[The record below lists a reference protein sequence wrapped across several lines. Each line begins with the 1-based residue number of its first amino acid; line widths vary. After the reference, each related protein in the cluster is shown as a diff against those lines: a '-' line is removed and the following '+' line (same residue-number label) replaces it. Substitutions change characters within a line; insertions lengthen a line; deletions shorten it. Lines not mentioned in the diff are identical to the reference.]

1 MKLALG
7 LSIDSN
13 KVAAAAVAVAP
24 SNSVAPV
31 ISGSASVGSI
41 LTTTDGT
48 WTGTLPITFTY
59 QWYRGATLI
68 ASATS
73 STYTTQ
79 PADIGFAVSCQ
90 VTGTNI
96 AGASTASSNVITPTA
111 IAPVNTVAPVISGS
125 TPVGSI
131 LTTTD
136 GTWTGTPTPTFTYQW
151 FRDGGAT
158 LIGGATSSTYTTQ
171 PADIGSA
178 VTCIVTGTN
187 PGGSATATSNSI
199 TPTAIAPSNSVAP
212 VISGSTPVGSTLT
225 TTDGTWTGTP
235 TPTFTYQ
242 WYRGASSIGGATA
255 STYVTIIADTSL
267 AVTCQVTGTNIGGSA
282 TATSNSIT
290 PTAVVTPFAFTA
302 KTDNTGVSTSTQFK
316 LPLTTSTGL
325 NAVVDWGDAT
335 TSTITSHTSPDIT
348 HTYASAGTYSISIT
362 GTLPGWQFN
371 NGGDRRKILNISSWG
386 VLDITTNAIFRGC
399 TNLTS
404 NATDYPTITTT
415 NLLQTF
421 TSCTNFNGAIGNWN
435 TSAVTNMASMFEGA
449 SAFNQPLSFDT
460 GAVTN
465 MSYMFLG
472 ATAFNQSLSFN
483 TAAVTNMS
491 TMFRSANAFNQPL
504 TWNTGAV
511 TNMYSM
517 FRQASSFNSA
527 LNFDT
532 AAVTDMGY
540 MFSDATAF
548 NQDIGSWNVANVTNF
563 GNFMSTK
570 TPATFSTTNLDAIYN
585 GWVTVQSSRTI
596 TFGSAK
602 YSAAGTAGRNYLTGT
617 KLWTITDG
625 GL

>member
-13 KVAAAAVAVAP
+13 KVAAAA
-24 SNSVAPV
+24 
-31 ISGSASVGSI
+31 I
-41 LTTTDGT
+41 
-48 WTGTLPITFTY
+48 
-59 QWYRGATLI
+59 
-68 ASATS
+68 
-73 STYTTQ
+73 
-79 PADIGFAVSCQ
+79 
-90 VTGTNI
+90 
-96 AGASTASSNVITPTA
+96 A
-111 IAPVNTVAPVISGS
+111 IAPVNT
-125 TPVGSI
+125 
-131 LTTTD
+131 
-136 GTWTGTPTPTFTYQW
+136 
-151 FRDGGAT
+151 
-158 LIGGATSSTYTTQ
+158 
-171 PADIGSA
+171 
-178 VTCIVTGTN
+178 
-187 PGGSATATSNSI
+187 
-199 TPTAIAPSNSVAP
+199 VAP

-371 NGGDRRKILNISSWG
+371 SGGDKLKILNISSWG
-386 VLDITTNAIFRGC
+386 VLDITTNAAFYGC

-404 NATDYPTITTT
+404 NATDAPTITTT
-415 NLLQTF
+415 DLSQTF
-421 TSCTNFNGAIGNWN
+421 RSCTNFNGNVGSWNVSAVTNMTFMFFTASAFNNGGSSSIGTWN
-435 TSAVTNMASMFEGA
+435 TSAVTNMTGVFVSAITFNQDISSWNTSAVTIMAAMFQGA
-449 SAFNQPLSFDT
+449 S
-460 GAVTN
+460 
-465 MSYMFLG
+465 
-472 ATAFNQSLSFN
+472 
-483 TAAVTNMS
+483 
-491 TMFRSANAFNQPL
+491 
-504 TWNTGAV
+504 
-511 TNMYSM
+511 
-517 FRQASSFNSA
+517 
-527 LNFDT
+527 
-532 AAVTDMGY
+532 
-540 MFSDATAF
+540 AF

-563 GNFMSTK
+563 SSFMSGK

>member
-1 MKLALG
+1 LLLHPSSVMKLALG

-13 KVAAAAVAVAP
+13 KVAAAA
-24 SNSVAPV
+24 
-31 ISGSASVGSI
+31 I
-41 LTTTDGT
+41 
-48 WTGTLPITFTY
+48 
-59 QWYRGATLI
+59 
-68 ASATS
+68 
-73 STYTTQ
+73 
-79 PADIGFAVSCQ
+79 
-90 VTGTNI
+90 
-96 AGASTASSNVITPTA
+96 A
-111 IAPVNTVAPVISGS
+111 IAPVNT
-125 TPVGSI
+125 
-131 LTTTD
+131 
-136 GTWTGTPTPTFTYQW
+136 
-151 FRDGGAT
+151 
-158 LIGGATSSTYTTQ
+158 
-171 PADIGSA
+171 
-178 VTCIVTGTN
+178 
-187 PGGSATATSNSI
+187 
-199 TPTAIAPSNSVAP
+199 VAP

-371 NGGDRRKILNISSWG
+371 SGGDKLKILNISSWG
-386 VLDITTNAIFRGC
+386 VLDITTNAAFYGC

-404 NATDYPTITTT
+404 NATDYPTITTIDLT
-415 NLLQTF
+415 STF
-421 TSCTNFNGAIGNWN
+421 RDCTNFNSAIGNWN
-435 TSAVTNMASMFEGA
+435 TSAVTNMSFMFYSATAFNSALTFNTGLVTNMFYMFYNA
-449 SAFNQPLSFDT
+449 SAFNQPLSFNTAAVTNMGSMFYNAFAFNSALTFTSTANVTDMSIMFRNAIAFNQPLT
-460 GAVTN
+460 FNTAAVTN
-465 MSYMFLG
+465 MSAMFRN
-472 ATAFNQSLSFN
+472 ANAFNQSLSFN
-483 TAAVTNMS
+483 TAAVTDMS
-491 TMFRSANAFNQPL
+491 AMF
-504 TWNTGAV
+504 
-511 TNMYSM
+511 
-517 FRQASSFNSA
+517 
-527 LNFDT
+527 D
-532 AAVTDMGY
+532 
-540 MFSDATAF
+540 DATAF

-563 GNFMSTK
+563 GNFMATK

-602 YSAAGTAGRNYLTGT
+602 YSASGTAGRNYLTGT

>member
-1 MKLALG
+1 MGLGLG
-7 LSIDSN
+7 LSIDLN
-13 KVAAAAVAVAP
+13 KAAATAVAVAP
-24 SNSVAPV
+24 SNS
-31 ISGSASVGSI
+31 
-41 LTTTDGT
+41 
-48 WTGTLPITFTY
+48 
-59 QWYRGATLI
+59 
-68 ASATS
+68 
-73 STYTTQ
+73 
-79 PADIGFAVSCQ
+79 
-90 VTGTNI
+90 
-96 AGASTASSNVITPTA
+96 
-111 IAPVNTVAPVISGS
+111 VAPVISGS

-131 LTTTD
+131 LTTTN

-151 FRDGGAT
+151 VRDGGAT

-178 VTCIVTGTN
+178 VTCIVAGTN
-187 PGGSATATSNSI
+187 IGGSATATSNSI

-267 AVTCQVTGTNIGGSA
+267 AITCQVTGTNIGGSA

-421 TSCTNFNGAIGNWN
+421 ASCHNFNGNVGNWDV
-435 TSAVTNMASMFEGA
+435 SGVTNMAGMFSNA
-449 SAFNQPLSFDT
+449 QAFNQDIGSWDLSSATDISSMFVNAIAFNNGGSSSIGSWNT
-460 GAVTN
+460 SSVTN
-465 MSYMFLG
+465 MSSMFNS
-472 ATAFNQSLSFN
+472 AT
-483 TAAVTNMS
+483 
-491 TMFRSANAFNQPL
+491 AFNQPL
-504 TWNTGAV
+504 TWNTAAVTNMNSMFSSASALNQPLTFDTGAV
-511 TNMYSM
+511 TNMQNM
-517 FRQASSFNSA
+517 FR
-527 LNFDT
+527 
-532 AAVTDMGY
+532 
-540 MFSDATAF
+540 DATAF
-548 NQDIGSWNVANVTNF
+548 NQDIGSWNVANVTNLA
-563 GNFMSTK
+563 GFMSSK
-570 TPATFSTTNLDAIYN
+570 NPATFSTTNLDAIYN
-585 GWVTVQSSRTI
+585 GWVTVQSSKTI
-596 TFGSAK
+596 SFGSAK
-602 YSAAGTAGRNYLTGT
+602 YSASGTAGRNYLTGT